1 MSSKNN
7 DFYLY
12 EYEDVPRGRVIFDI
26 ENTQYIVYANNDII
40 TSNEARA
47 LVIDEFSLKNS
58 DVVFKND
65 EHYRLF

>member
-58 DVVFKND
+58 EVVFKND